1 MFRKNIKHADT
12 DSESGK
18 SLADSADRHVLYQ
31 QAVQDVD
38 AEIDFVEQTW
48 SELRQRPATLLR
60 EDFCG
65 TANTAC
71 EWIVRDESHQAIG
84 VDLDGEV
91 LDWGYLNNLAQLEE
105 EQQERIELLNEDV
118 LQTRPG
124 LADIILAMNFSYY
137 LFLSRDD
144 LRDYFANALDGLVS
158 DGILFLDAYGGYEAP
173 MVLTESRECQD
184 ADGNEFTYIWD
195 QAVFNPIDSCMT
207 CHIHF
212 EFPDKSRMENAFS
225 YHWRLWT
232 LPELR
237 EILYEA
243 GFSVVDIYWEG
254 TDEEKNEGNG
264 IYMPSETGDAD
275 PGWVC
280 YIVAQA

>member
-1 MFRKNIKHADT
+1 MFLKNTKASNPD
-12 DSESGK
+12 SGK
-18 SLADSADRHVLYQ
+18 SLADSADRHLLYQ
-31 QAVQDVD
+31 QSVQDVTS
-38 AEIDFVEQTW
+38 EIDFIERTW
-48 SELRQRPATLLR
+48 ADLRRRPADLLR

-71 EWIVRDESHQAIG
+71 EWVSRDESHHAVG
-84 VDLDGEV
+84 VDLDTEV
-91 LDWGYLNNLAQLEE
+91 LDWGRLHKLSELDPGQS
-105 EQQERIELLNEDV
+105 ERIELLHEDV
-118 LQTRPG
+118 LQARPG

-137 LFLSRDD
+137 LFLKRDD
-144 LRDYFANALDGLVS
+144 LREYFENALDGLVS

-173 MVLTESRECQD
+173 MVLTEPRECQD
-184 ADGNEFTYIWD
+184 EAGNEFTYIWD
-195 QAVFNPIDSCMT
+195 QAEFNPINSCMT

-212 EFPDKSRMENAFS
+212 EFPDKSRLENAFS

-232 LPELR
+232 LPEIR

-243 GFSVVDIYWEG
+243 GFSKVDIYWEG
-254 TDEEKNEGNG
+254 TDEETNEGDG
-264 IYMPSETGDAD
+264 IYTPSETGDAD

>member
-1 MFRKNIKHADT
+1 MA
-12 DSESGK
+12 
-18 SLADSADRHVLYQ
+18 SLADRHLLYQ
-31 QAVQDVD
+31 QSVQDVE

-48 SELRQRPATLLR
+48 SELRQRPAVFLR

-71 EWIVRDESHQAIG
+71 EWVIRDENHQAVG
-84 VDLDGEV
+84 VDLDPEV
-91 LDWGYLNNLAQLEE
+91 LNWGRLNRLTQLDD
-105 EQQERIELLNEDV
+105 EQSERIELLNEDV

-124 LADIILAMNFSYY
+124 LADIILAMNFSYF
-137 LFLSRDD
+137 LFLKRDD
-144 LRDYFANALDGLVS
+144 LREYFESVLDGLVS

-184 ADGNEFTYIWD
+184 EGGNDFTYIWE
-195 QAVFNPIDSCMT
+195 QESFNPIDSGMQCR
-207 CHIHF
+207 IHF
-212 EFPDKSRMENAFS
+212 EFPDQSRIDKAFS
-225 YHWRLWT
+225 YYWRLWT
-232 LPELR
+232 LPEIR
-237 EILYEA
+237 EVLYEA
-243 GFSVVDIYWEG
+243 GFSQVDIYWEG

-264 IYMPSETGDAD
+264 IYTPSEIGDAD

>member
-1 MFRKNIKHADT
+1 MFLKSTHAGHNRST
-12 DSESGK
+12 LS
-18 SLADSADRHVLYQ
+18 AQSADRHCLYQ
-31 QAVQDVD
+31 QSVQDVE
-38 AEIDFVEQTW
+38 AEIDFVEQSW
-48 SELRQRPATLLR
+48 SNLRQRPAKYLR

-71 EWIVRDESHQAIG
+71 EWIRRAPQHHALAIDMDE
-84 VDLDGEV
+84 EV
-91 LDWGYLNNLAQLEE
+91 LAWGREHNLRRLNKM
-105 EQQERIELLNEDV
+105 QQTRIELLNENV
-118 LQTRPG
+118 LHTRPA

-137 LFLSRDD
+137 LFLRRDD
-144 LRDYFANALDGLVS
+144 LREYFANALEGLET

-173 MVLTESRECQD
+173 MVLSEPRACEDT
-184 ADGNEFTYIWD
+184 DGNPFTYIWE
-195 QAVFNPIDSCMT
+195 QETFNPIDSCMD

-212 EFPDKSRMENAFS
+212 EFPDGTRIDRAFS

-232 LPELR
+232 LPEIR

-243 GFSVVDIYWEG
+243 GFTKVDIYWEG
-254 TDEEKNEGNG
+254 TDEENNEGNG
-264 IYMPSETGDAD
+264 IYSPSDTGDAD

>member
-1 MFRKNIKHADT
+1 M
-12 DSESGK
+12 
-18 SLADSADRHVLYQ
+18 
-31 QAVQDVD
+31 QDVE
-38 AEIDFVEQTW
+38 AEIDFVEQAW
-48 SELRQRPATLLR
+48 AELRQRPAQYLR

-71 EWIVRDESHQAIG
+71 EWVRRDASHFATGI
-84 VDLDGEV
+84 DLEQSV
-91 LDWGYLNNLAQLEE
+91 LDWGGRHNLAGLTKNQL
-105 EQQERIELLNEDV
+105 QRIELLNGDV
-118 LQTRPG
+118 QKIRPG

-137 LFLSRDD
+137 LFLERDK
-144 LRDYFANALDGLVS
+144 LRSYFANALQGLVS

-173 MVLTESRECQD
+173 MELTEPRECQD
-184 ADGNEFTYIWD
+184 DEGNDFTYIWE
-195 QAVFNPIDSCMT
+195 QAAFNPIDSCMT

-212 EFPDKSRMENAFS
+212 EFPDRSRMDKAFS

-232 LPELR
+232 LPEIR

-243 GFSVVDIYWEG
+243 GFSSVEIYWEG
-254 TDEEKNEGNG
+254 TDEENNEGNG
-264 IYMPSETGDAD
+264 IYTPSDTGDAD

>member
-1 MFRKNIKHADT
+1 MA
-12 DSESGK
+12 SC
-18 SLADSADRHVLYQ
+18 ADRHLLYQ
-31 QAVQDVD
+31 QSVQDVE

-48 SELRQRPATLLR
+48 SELRQRPAVFLR

-71 EWIVRDESHQAIG
+71 EWVMRDENHHAVG
-84 VDLDGEV
+84 VDLDREV
-91 LDWGYLNNLAQLEE
+91 LDWSRANRLTQLDDAQF
-105 EQQERIELLNEDV
+105 ERIELLNEDV

-137 LFLSRDD
+137 LFVKRDD
-144 LRDYFANALDGLVS
+144 LREYFENVLDGLVS

-173 MVLTESRECQD
+173 MVLTESRECKD
-184 ADGNEFTYIWD
+184 EDGNDFTYIWD
-195 QAVFNPIDSCMT
+195 QATFNPIDSCMD
-207 CHIHF
+207 CQIHF
-212 EFPDKSRMENAFS
+212 EFPDRSRMDKAFS

-232 LPELR
+232 LPEIR

-243 GFSVVDIYWEG
+243 GFSKVDVYWEG

-264 IYMPSETGDAD
+264 IYTPSEIGDAD

-280 YIVAQA
+280 YLVAQA

>member
-1 MFRKNIKHADT
+1 MFRKNTKPT
-12 DSESGK
+12 VPEEGSFT
-18 SLADSADRHVLYQ
+18 ADSADRHLLYQ
-31 QAVQDVD
+31 QSVQDVGS
-38 AEIDFVEQTW
+38 EIDFVEETW
-48 SELRQRPATLLR
+48 SELRQRPAVFLR

-71 EWIVRDESHQAIG
+71 EWVTRDESYQAVG
-84 VDLDGEV
+84 VDLDNEV
-91 LDWGYLNNLAQLEE
+91 LEWGRLYKLAELDEDQL
-105 EQQERIELLNEDV
+105 ERIELLNEDV

-124 LADIILAMNFSYY
+124 LADIILAMNFSYF
-137 LFLSRDD
+137 LFLTRDD
-144 LRDYFANALDGLVS
+144 LREYFANVLDGLVS

-173 MVLTESRECQD
+173 MVLTEPRECED
-184 ADGNEFTYIWD
+184 EDGNEFTYIWE
-195 QAVFNPIDSCMT
+195 QATFNPIDSCMT

-212 EFPDKSRMENAFS
+212 EFPDKSRMDKAFS

-232 LPELR
+232 LPEIR

-243 GFSVVDIYWEG
+243 GFSTVDIYWEG

-264 IYMPSETGDAD
+264 IYTPSETGDAD

-280 YIVAQA
+280 YVVAQA

>member
-1 MFRKNIKHADT
+1 MFLKNTNPTVPEVGSFTA
-12 DSESGK
+12 E
-18 SLADSADRHVLYQ
+18 SADRHLLYQ
-31 QAVQDVD
+31 QSVQDVGS
-38 AEIDFVEQTW
+38 EIDFVEETW
-48 SELRQRPATLLR
+48 SELRQRPAIFLR

-71 EWIVRDESHQAIG
+71 EWVTRDENHHAVG
-84 VDLDGEV
+84 VDLDNEV
-91 LDWGYLNNLAQLEE
+91 LEWGRLYKLAELDEDQL
-105 EQQERIELLNEDV
+105 ERIELLNEDV

-124 LADIILAMNFSYY
+124 LADIILAMNFSYF
-137 LFLSRDD
+137 LFLTRDD
-144 LRDYFANALDGLVS
+144 LREYFANVLDGLVS

-173 MVLTESRECQD
+173 MVLTEPRECED
-184 ADGNEFTYIWD
+184 EDGNEFTYVWE
-195 QAVFNPIDSCMT
+195 QAAFNPIDSCMT

-212 EFPDKSRMENAFS
+212 EFPDKSRMEQAFS

-232 LPELR
+232 LPEIR

-243 GFSVVDIYWEG
+243 GFSTVDIYWEG

-264 IYMPSETGDAD
+264 IYTPSEAGDAD

-280 YIVAQA
+280 YIVAQP

>member
-1 MFRKNIKHADT
+1 MAAR
-12 DSESGK
+12 
-18 SLADSADRHVLYQ
+18 ADRHRLYQ
-31 QAVQDVD
+31 RSVQDVE
-38 AEIDFVEQTW
+38 AEIDFVEQVW
-48 SELRQRPATLLR
+48 GELRERPAIFLS

-71 EWIVRDESHQAIG
+71 EWVVRDDEHQAVGI
-84 VDLDGEV
+84 DLDREV
-91 LDWGYLNNLAQLEE
+91 LDWGRANRLIQLDE
-105 EQQERIELLNEDV
+105 EQLERIELLNEDV

-137 LFLSRDD
+137 LFLTRDG
-144 LRDYFANALDGLVS
+144 LREYFVNVLDGLVS

-173 MVLTESRECQD
+173 MVIQESRECED
-184 ADGNEFTYIWD
+184 GDGNEFTYVWD
-195 QAVFNPIDSCMT
+195 QSSFNPINSCMD

-212 EFPDKSRMENAFS
+212 EFPDKSRMEKAFS

-232 LPELR
+232 LPEIR

-243 GFSVVDIYWEG
+243 GFSRVDIYWEG
-254 TDEEKNEGNG
+254 TDEENNEGNG
-264 IYMPSETGDAD
+264 IYTPSETGDPD

>member
-1 MFRKNIKHADT
+1 MFRKIIKASDP
-12 DSESGK
+12 DSTRSK
-18 SLADSADRHVLYQ
+18 AMSADRHRLYQ
-31 QAVQDVD
+31 QSVQDVE
-38 AEIDFVEQTW
+38 AEIDFIEEAW
-48 SELRQRPATLLR
+48 SELRQRPAVFLR

-65 TANTAC
+65 TANTC
-71 EWIVRDESHQAIG
+71 VEWVLRDESHQAVGI
-84 VDLDGEV
+84 DLDREV
-91 LDWGYLNNLAQLEE
+91 LDWSRFNKLTQLDE
-105 EQQERIELLNEDV
+105 EQLERIELLNEDV

-137 LFLSRDD
+137 LFLKRDD
-144 LRDYFANALDGLVS
+144 LREYFINVLDGLVS

-184 ADGNEFTYIWD
+184 EDGNDFTYIWD
-195 QAVFNPIDSCMT
+195 QATFNPIDSCMN

-212 EFPDKSRMENAFS
+212 EFPDQSRMEKAFS

-232 LPELR
+232 LPEIR
-237 EILYEA
+237 EVLYEA
-243 GFSVVDIYWEG
+243 GFSKVDIYWEG
-254 TDEEKNEGNG
+254 TDETINEGNG
-264 IYMPSETGDAD
+264 IYTPSETGDAD

>member
-1 MFRKNIKHADT
+1 MAD
-12 DSESGK
+12 
-18 SLADSADRHVLYQ
+18 LADRHLLYQ
-31 QAVQDVD
+31 HAVQDVE

-48 SELRQRPATLLR
+48 SELRQRPAIFLR

-71 EWIVRDESHQAIG
+71 EWVIRDDDHQAVG
-84 VDLDGEV
+84 VDLDREV
-91 LDWGYLNNLAQLEE
+91 LEWGRLNKLARLDE
-105 EQQERIELLNEDV
+105 EQLERIELLDEDV

-137 LFLSRDD
+137 LFLTREE
-144 LRDYFANALDGLVS
+144 LLEYFINVLDGLVS

-173 MVLTESRECQD
+173 MVLTEPRECQD
-184 ADGNEFTYIWD
+184 EDGNDFTYIWD
-195 QAVFNPIDSCMT
+195 QATFNPINSCMD

-212 EFPDKSRMENAFS
+212 EFPDHSRMERAFS
-225 YHWRLWT
+225 YQWRLWT
-232 LPELR
+232 LPEIQ

-243 GFSVVDIYWEG
+243 GFLKVDVYWEG
-254 TDEEKNEGNG
+254 TDEAKNEGNG
-264 IYMPSETGDAD
+264 IYTPSETGDAD

-280 YIVAQA
+280 YIVAQV